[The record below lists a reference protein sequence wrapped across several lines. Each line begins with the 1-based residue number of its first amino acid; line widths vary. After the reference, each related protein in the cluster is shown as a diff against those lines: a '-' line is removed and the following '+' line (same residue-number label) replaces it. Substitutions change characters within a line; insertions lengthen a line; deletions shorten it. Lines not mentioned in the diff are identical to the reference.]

1 MLSSKKLGIIFCQ
14 ACKDQMRQVY
24 LSLLYLFQGGLVVN
38 AGDTDRDWLFEANI
52 FTEPPQDASVD
63 VSRLLALASFNQVHQ
78 LLMLSTIIQST
89 AGNLPD
95 HGGAEQTMGPQT
107 QKLAGQG

>member
-1 MLSSKKLGIIFCQ
+1 ML
-14 ACKDQMRQVY
+14 D
-24 LSLLYLFQGGLVVN
+24 
-38 AGDTDRDWLFEANI
+38 NI
-52 FTEPPQDASVD
+52 LTEPPEDAY
-63 VSRLLALASFNQVHQ
+63 VSRLLAPAASFSQVHQ

-95 HGGAEQTMGPQT
+95 HGGTEQTMGPQT